1 MHSVNLLTLITEH
14 LQWRELL
21 SFSLVSHTCYQ
32 IAQNEDL
39 WKREALRLWTVS
51 GELYG

>member
-1 MHSVNLLTLITEH
+1 MHSVNLLTLIAEH
-14 LQWRELL
+14 LPWRELL

-32 IAQNEDL
+32 IAQTEDF
-39 WKREALRLWTVS
+39 WKREVLRHWTSS